1 MLIVTTG
8 KSGNP
13 VVFFVFV
20 VSNNWLFHATQVN
33 RPGCE

>member
-13 VVFFVFV
+13 VVFFIFV
-20 VSNNWLFHATQVN
+20 ISGYRLLHNAQVN
-33 RPGCE
+33 